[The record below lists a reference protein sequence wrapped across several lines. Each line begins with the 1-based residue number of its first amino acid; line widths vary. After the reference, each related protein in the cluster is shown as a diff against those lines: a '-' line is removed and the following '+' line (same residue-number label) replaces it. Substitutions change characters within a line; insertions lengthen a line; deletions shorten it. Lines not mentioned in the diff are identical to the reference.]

1 MMQSLKNARILLVS
15 LPVLLLLFLA
25 GCWSSNEIEDLGLSI
40 GLAIDEGIESQIE
53 KELKEYGGE
62 YPKGDFITLT
72 YQYANQQSTKSASTG
87 GGIQLKPYENISE
100 TGDSVHQM
108 TREFSL
114 RRNNPMFSPHL
125 KVIVIGEDLA
135 SKHSLEQLLDQFF
148 RDNEIRPSCLVL
160 ISKGQASKTLE
171 SKDTVE
177 IPSFRLLGISANEYK
192 TTRILPPISLAKIE
206 GTMHSCNSFLLQ
218 NVISTNGEVKFAGA
232 AIIEGKTKKL
242 LGFFNE
248 DELDGLTWLTGKGKG
263 GIVKSL
269 DQETGQPIMYEVT
282 SMNSKIIPHVNG
294 NNITFEVNIESTGRI
309 SENWVVS
316 KKLSKQAFL
325 KFSERSTKEEVNR
338 LVNLALNK
346 MQNDYKVDVADFG
359 NQLRIKHPKL
369 WEKRKKDWDKTF
381 SEITIKYNVNI
392 SITDFGFKDY
402 NK

>member
-1 MMQSLKNARILLVS
+1 MQSLKNAEILLFS

-25 GCWSSNEIEDLGLSI
+25 GCWNSNEIEDLGLSI
-40 GLAIDEGIESQIE
+40 GLALDEGKESPIE
-53 KELKEYGGE
+53 KEFMEYGEE
-62 YPKGDFITLT
+62 YHKEDFITLT
-72 YQYANQQSTKSASTG
+72 YQFANLQSTESAG
-87 GGIQLKPYENISE
+87 NGDERQLKPYENISE

-114 RRNNPMFSPHL
+114 RRNTPMFSPHL

-135 SKHSLEQLLDQFF
+135 SKHSLEQLLDQFL

-171 SKDTVE
+171 SKDTME

-206 GTMHSCNSFLLQ
+206 GTMNSGNSFLLQ
-218 NVISTNGEVKFAGA
+218 NVISANGEVKFAGA

-248 DELDGLTWLTGKGKG
+248 DELDGMTWLTGKGKG
-263 GIVKSL
+263 GIVKIL
-269 DQETGQPIMYEVT
+269 DQETGQPFMYEVT

-294 NNITFEVNIESTGRI
+294 NNITFDVNIESTGRI

-325 KFSERSTKEEVNR
+325 KFAEKATEEEVNR
-338 LVNLALNK
+338 LVDLTLNK
-346 MQNDYKVDVADFG
+346 MQNEYKVDVAGFG

-369 WEKRKKDWDKTF
+369 WEKHKKDWDKTY
-381 SEITIKYNVNI
+381 SKIPINYNVNI
-392 SITDFGFKDY
+392 SITDFGFKNY
-402 NK
+402 SK

>member
-1 MMQSLKNARILLVS
+1 MMQSLKNTRIILVS

-25 GCWSSNEIEDLGLSI
+25 GCWNSNEIENLGLSI
-40 GLAIDEGIESQIE
+40 GLALDEGKESPIE
-53 KELKEYGGE
+53 KEFREYGEE
-62 YPKGDFITLT
+62 YLKGDFITLT
-72 YQYANQQSTKSASTG
+72 YQFANLQSTESASNG
-87 GGIQLKPYENISE
+87 VGIQLKPYENISE

-114 RRNNPMFSPHL
+114 RKNTPMFSPHL

-135 SKHSLEQLLDQFF
+135 RKHSLEQLLDQFL

-206 GTMHSCNSFLLQ
+206 GTMHSGNSFLLQ
-218 NVISTNGEVKFAGA
+218 NVISANGEVKFAGA

-294 NNITFEVNIESTGRI
+294 NNITFDVNIESTGRI

-325 KFSERSTKEEVNR
+325 KFAEKSTEEEVNR

-346 MQNDYKVDVADFG
+346 MQNEYKVDVAGFG
-359 NQLRIKHPKL
+359 NQFRIKHPKL
-369 WEKRKKDWDKTF
+369 WEKHKKDWDKTF
-381 SEITIKYNVNI
+381 SMIPIKYNVNI
-392 SITDFGFKDY
+392 SITDFGFKEY